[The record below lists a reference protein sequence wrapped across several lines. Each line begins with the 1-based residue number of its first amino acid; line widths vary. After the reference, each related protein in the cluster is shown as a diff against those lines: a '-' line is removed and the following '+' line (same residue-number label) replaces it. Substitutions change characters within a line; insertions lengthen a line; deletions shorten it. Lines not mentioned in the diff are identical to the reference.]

1 MVGQTLAEELLGP
14 LRMWVDPVATA
25 PGSVPKALFSV
36 AEPKKSGM
44 KDEVKHR
51 HLVTRLLELDLKA
64 RLSSYHWT
72 RAAGACFS
80 ANSFAAEGALIRAAA
95 STQPLDRFGCLQEPA
110 TRAVY
115 Q

>member
-1 MVGQTLAEELLGP
+1 MVGQTLAEVLLGP

-25 PGSVPKALFSV
+25 PGSVPNALFSV
-36 AEPKKSGM
+36 AQPKKSGM

-51 HLVTRLLELDLKA
+51 HLLIRLLELDLKA

-80 ANSFAAEGALIRAAA
+80 GNLFAAEGALIRAAA
-95 STQPLDRFGCLQEPA
+95 STQPFARIALIERGGVA
-110 TRAVY
+110 TRF
-115 Q
+115 